1 MNRDNVGLWRT
12 VVADGHSRV
21 RLAMYVC
28 FSSFTHAMPVALG
41 NKSLLP
47 ESFESNWITSG
58 VAIVVAA
65 VSEMRSVEERAYEDA
80 LAAYREILA
89 TLDGQ
94 LRSGKISREDLQS
107 ERDANARLDAARR
120 AYLDALEPS

>member
-1 MNRDNVGLWRT
+1 
-12 VVADGHSRV
+12 
-21 RLAMYVC
+21 
-28 FSSFTHAMPVALG
+28 MPLTLG
-41 NKSLLP
+41 NESRLP
-47 ESFESNWITSG
+47 ESVELNWLTFGVAIGGCSG
-58 VAIVVAA
+58 VA
-65 VSEMRSVEERAYEDA
+65 MRSVEERAYEDA

-94 LRSGKISREDLQS
+94 LRAGRISREDLES